1 MTSCFPEPFGSNP
14 LNVTWKVVRG
24 DTAEILVQ
32 FFEPDEV
39 TFYDTSSWTYSA
51 TAYDSRTDEIYD
63 LDVEVGEGYVQITAQ
78 PEVTENWGA
87 GSRPVVAELTF
98 DLEVVVDNRTVWTP
112 IIGRI
117 SVLGDVTGG
126 NL

>member
-1 MTSCFPEPFGSNP
+1 MTTCCPEPFGSDPVNI
-14 LNVTWKVVRG
+14 TWKVVRG

-39 TFYDTSSWTYSA
+39 TAYDTSSWVYTA
-51 TAYDSRTDEIYD
+51 TAYDPRTEESYD
-63 LDVEVGEGYVQITAQ
+63 LDVEAGEGYVQITAQ
-78 PEVTENWGA
+78 PEVTENWGT
-87 GSRPVVAELTF
+87 GSRSVVAELTF